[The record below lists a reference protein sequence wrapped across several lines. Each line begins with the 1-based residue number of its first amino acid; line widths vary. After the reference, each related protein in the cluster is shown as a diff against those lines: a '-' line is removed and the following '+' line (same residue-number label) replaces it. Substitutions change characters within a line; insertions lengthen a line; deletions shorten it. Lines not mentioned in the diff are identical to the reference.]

1 MNLYHKSIF
10 MSFMCILLISATSFS
25 QTMQQNN
32 VNVFNAGD
40 GLRIS
45 VPLDSTSFINGIYP
59 IDGNGD
65 IFLPIIGQ
73 YHVANQNP
81 EEIEGFLKKAYE
93 QYLHYPE
100 IQVTPLIRV
109 GLLGGFNRS
118 GMYYVEPH
126 RSMWDLI
133 SMAGGT
139 VHEKGL
145 KKMHWE
151 RDRKVLNKNLI
162 PYLESGKSL
171 QSIGFKSGDQVWTPT
186 NNRSFG
192 EILVRDVL
200 PVATFF
206 LSFYVG
212 IMTIRD

>member
-1 MNLYHKSIF
+1 MNICRKRGIMF
-10 MSFMCILLISATSFS
+10 WMCILLLRVITFS
-25 QTMQQNN
+25 EIEGN
-32 VNVFNAGD
+32 VHFFNAGD
-40 GLRIS
+40 GLRIT

-59 IDGNGD
+59 IDGDGN

-73 YHVANQNP
+73 YNVTSKSP
-81 EEIEGFLKKAYE
+81 EEFKDFLKSTYE

-118 GMYYVEPH
+118 GMYYVEPQS
-126 RSMWDLI
+126 SMWDLI
-133 SMAGGT
+133 SLAGGT
-139 VHEKGL
+139 VHERGL
-145 KKMHWE
+145 KKMTWE

-171 QSIGFKSGDQVWTPT
+171 QSIGFKSGDQIWTPSD
-186 NNRSFG
+186 NRSFR
-192 EILVRDVL
+192 EILVRDLL
-200 PVATFF
+200 PIATFF

>member
-1 MNLYHKSIF
+1 MNLYRKSGIVIC
-10 MSFMCILLISATSFS
+10 MCILLLRVMAFS
-25 QTMQQNN
+25 EKEGEVQF
-32 VNVFNAGD
+32 FNAGD
-40 GLRIS
+40 GLRIT

-59 IDGNGD
+59 IDEDGN
-65 IFLPIIGQ
+65 IFLPIIGR
-73 YHVANQNP
+73 YNVTSKSP
-81 EEIEGFLKKAYE
+81 EEFKDFLKSTYE

-100 IQVTPLIRV
+100 IHVTPLIRV

-118 GMYYVEPH
+118 GMYYVEPQS
-126 RSMWDLI
+126 SMWDLI

-139 VHEKGL
+139 VHERGL
-145 KKMHWE
+145 KKMIWE

-171 QSIGFKSGDQVWTPT
+171 QAIGFKSGDQIWTPT
-186 NNRSFG
+186 DNRSFR
-192 EILVRDVL
+192 EVLVRDIL
-200 PVATFF
+200 PIATFF

>member
-1 MNLYHKSIF
+1 MNYREKGIVPGL
-10 MSFMCILLISATSFS
+10 ILLLIVAASFS
-25 QTMQQNN
+25 DVQNN
-32 VNVFNAGD
+32 TGFVPGD
-40 GLRIS
+40 GLRIT
-45 VPLDSTSFINGIYP
+45 VALDSTSFINGIYP
-59 IDGNGD
+59 IDGNGN
-65 IFLPIIGQ
+65 IFLPVIGQ
-73 YHVANQNP
+73 YHVVSQNP
-81 EEIEGFLKKAYE
+81 QQFQDFLKKAYE

>member
-1 MNLYHKSIF
+1 MNLYRKCGIVF
-10 MSFMCILLISATSFS
+10 WMCILMFWVMVFS
-25 QTMQQNN
+25 ENQ
-32 VNVFNAGD
+32 VDSHFFNAGD
-40 GLRIS
+40 GLRIT

-59 IDGNGD
+59 IDGDGN

-73 YHVANQNP
+73 YNVTSKSP
-81 EEIEGFLKKAYE
+81 EEFNIFLKSAYE

-109 GLLGGFNRS
+109 GVLGGFNQS
-118 GMYYVEPH
+118 GMYYVEPQS
-126 RSMWDLI
+126 SMWDLI

-139 VHEKGL
+139 VHERGL
-145 KKMHWE
+145 KKMTWE

-171 QSIGFKSGDQVWTPT
+171 QAIGFKSGDQIWTPSD
-186 NNRSFG
+186 NRSFR
-192 EILVRDVL
+192 EVLVRDIL